1 MADKKTKLR
10 QKLAEELSK
19 AKDVQEYLKILGNA
33 VKKGIVT
40 KESAQASY
48 EFKYL
53 EDTSKLEYIAS
64 FIKLGELFGIY
75 EQPTI
80 STPQDLQ
87 SGNVLSQFGNE
98 GREVYKRYAQQNA
111 PFDYYNLSEEQKEY
125 VNKFYSREDLLNRLY
140 SVGIPVQQASEMAD
154 QFMLEVNQ
162 DQLNTRKQIYEIE
175 QNIKRGEIYNRL
187 SKTVDPKEIN
197 DLLGEGYSQ
206 GLISEKEAQNYL
218 SQFQQG
224 MGGFQQ
230 SLTPVLDELY
240 NSPYLTPEDFEA
252 YREDE
257 GVMRNDPTAIK
268 VMINTLNQEAMRRQ
282 EREQEEQTLAG
293 IIQYESR
300 PMSFAPQY
308 AQAPD
313 AYSMLQGRVDASQ
326 YAPGS
331 RLQSLLTSEMGRI
344 GEETAEE
351 RARHFSQTRPMTYE
365 ELLSEYNYRANRLEN
380 RADYYNTTGLAD
392 MARQEAEKYRTQ
404 LGQMQPSD
412 FVNPVEWEQQMLA
425 GDPLKR
431 EMDKFDLDAA
441 YRKLTQSQ
449 RGQNVSRFAPSVR
462 FR

>member
-1 MADKKTKLR
+1 MTTQNKKVQKLR
-10 QKLAEELSK
+10 AQLAQVENVEE
-19 AKDVQEYLKILGNA
+19 YIKILSNA
-33 VKKGIVT
+33 VKKGIVS
-40 KESAQASY
+40 KETAQDYY
-48 EFKYL
+48 EVDYIKRA
-53 EDTSKLEYIAS
+53 SKLEYLVD
-64 FIKLGELFGIY
+64 FIKIGELYGIY

-80 STPQDLQ
+80 TSPQDLQ
-87 SGNVLSQFGNE
+87 SGNVLSQLGNE
-98 GREVYKRYAQQNA
+98 GREVYKKYAQQNA
-111 PFDYYNLSEEQKEY
+111 PFDYYNLSEEQREY

-240 NSPYLTPEDFEA
+240 NSPYLTPQDFSA
-252 YREDE
+252 YLEDE
-257 GVMRNDPTAIK
+257 GVMRNDPTSIK
-268 VMINTLNQEAMRRQ
+268 VMINTLTQEAMRRQ

-300 PMSFAPQY
+300 PMNFPQHY

-313 AYSMLQGRVDASQ
+313 AYDMLRGRIDASQ

-351 RARHFSQTRPMTYE
+351 RARHFSQARPMTYE

-392 MARQEAEKYRTQ
+392 MARQEAEKYRTL

-449 RGQNVSRFAPSVR
+449 RGQNVERFAPSVR